1 MTKLSRNYIQLVTNI
16 EDVQKDNAEPIFE
29 TFITPHFIPF
39 RLVYSS
45 LDTLAK
51 ADDPDTPE
59 SEALN
64 VLMDMVTEIYNGQ
77 FKRED
82 ILDRLHSPDAVTELR
97 EQVEF
102 VAQGKMD
109 EERKKKLDKMLK

>member
-1 MTKLSRNYIQLVTNI
+1 MSNLKRNYIKLVSNP
-16 EDVQKDNAEPIFE
+16 EKVQNENAEPQFE

-45 LDTLAK
+45 MDTLAK

-59 SEALN
+59 SEALDA
-64 VLMDMVTEIYNGQ
+64 LMDMVVEIYNNQ

-82 ILDRLHSPDAVTELR
+82 ILDRLHSPDALEDLR
-97 EQVEF
+97 GQVEF
-102 VAQGKMD
+102 VAQGKME
-109 EERKKKLDKMLK
+109 EERKKELKALLK